1 MGKKKFVYILSAIL
15 LFVAV
20 AWCAFRRCSN
30 NEHYL
35 SVLPQDV
42 IALSRIHVDELVKAH
57 EDAPSILTG
66 LFIRNFSNKTG
77 IDYSAPVYAFMD
89 AERKLGLVGAVSDA
103 SAMQSFLAKNNF
115 KVTSEEGF
123 YKASWSYLHL
133 VFDEDKFLCIMKP
146 SSSDTDIEGYI
157 TAAMLRSEQVPSS
170 LQSAIDT
177 LNSPLAFAAFA
188 NALPESVSK
197 PMEVILPKGSSLEDI
212 TLTSFLSLR
221 ANEIRM
227 EGKISSDNSEIN
239 KLLDRMDATFRPVGA
254 YHSLDANLACIAS
267 AIHLNVE
274 GKDFL
279 QFARSIPDVRLALL
293 ALNMCIDAD
302 MMISS
307 VKGPVSIYNMKEP
320 LGNGNT
326 VLSASLDN
334 TDFLRNI
341 NNWDDNLT
349 SGSIGYEKISDSEF
363 KIDALEKNFWF
374 RVQDKALYIASHNP
388 TDALYPTMD
397 TPVETTQNRMVIQV
411 KLDGVEK
418 KMIPPLQEYMKPYKS
433 ILLQFSDS
441 RHFNIQIQ

>member
-1 MGKKKFVYILSAIL
+1 MGKKKFVYISSAIL
-15 LFVAV
+15 LILAI
-20 AWCAFRRCSN
+20 AWCASRRFST
-30 NEHYL
+30 NENYL
-35 SVLPQDV
+35 SALPQEV

-57 EDAPSILTG
+57 ENAPSLLTG
-66 LFIRNFSNKTG
+66 IFIHNFSYKTG

-103 SAMQSFLAKNNF
+103 SALKSFLSKNHF
-115 KVTSEEGF
+115 KITGEEGF

-133 VFDEDKFLCIMKP
+133 VFDEEKFLCIMKP
-146 SSSDTDIEGYI
+146 SSSDTDIEGYL
-157 TAAMLRSEQVPSS
+157 TASMLRSEQAPSS

-177 LNSPLAFAAFA
+177 LNSPLAFASFA
-188 NALPESVSK
+188 NALPESVTK
-197 PMEVILPKGSSLEDI
+197 TMEVILPKGTSLKDIALTSSL
-212 TLTSFLSLR
+212 SLHE
-221 ANEIRM
+221 NEIRM

-254 YHSLDANLACIAS
+254 YNSLDTNFPSIAS

-307 VKGPVSIYNMKEP
+307 VKGPVSIFNTKEP
-320 LGNGNT
+320 SGKGNT

-363 KIDALEKNFWF
+363 KINALEKNFWF
-374 RVQDKALYIASHNP
+374 RVQDKALYLASPNP
-388 TDALYPTMD
+388 TDALCPTKSAN
-397 TPVETTQNRMVIQV
+397 VGATQSRMVMQTQ
-411 KLDGVEK
+411 LDDIKE
-418 KMIPPLQEYMKPYKS
+418 KMIPLLKESLKQYKS
-433 ILLQFSDS
+433 ILLQFNDS